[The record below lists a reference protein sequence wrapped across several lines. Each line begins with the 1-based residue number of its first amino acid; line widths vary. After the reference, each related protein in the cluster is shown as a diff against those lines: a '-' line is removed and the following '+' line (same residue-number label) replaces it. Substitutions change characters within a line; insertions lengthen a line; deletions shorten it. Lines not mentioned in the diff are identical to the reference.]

1 MTDSSSPT
9 PQSAHDSRPLP
20 WNVLTSEE
28 KNIIDRFNGLL
39 RAIKEENQ
47 SKPPPVRWGP
57 KYENYP
63 WALPEWDRRSR
74 VIMLDGPRGVG
85 KTSLL
90 LTMIA
95 GWLKPEDVNGVVFKD
110 MNETVK
116 PLTPL
121 DFDPLPPELP
131 LYSWIIQ
138 AFKPLVEKVGGPS
151 QDGDFPDDFPDDV
164 ADDGPDK
171 TVHGRFR
178 RLQHSAAVGWTS
190 GLLRYTLG
198 KDLGEFLLW
207 QDQQQLNW
215 QRLQLDWQCFL
226 DELFRH
232 LERSDPALPKNAVI
246 ALPIDDLDF
255 QAHRLRELL
264 LALRTLRH
272 ERLVYVLTGDV
283 ENIDISLKAE
293 FYLSYLRREPTIPE
307 KLRDE
312 IAEQMEKLSLSL
324 REKVIPGPHTFF
336 LKGLPLVEATDWR
349 PTPESPTLGKILDTL
364 WTGKNQEQQETNNEK
379 TLSRFLSQRSEVVRG
394 SSLGD
399 HMLLFRP
406 LQAFF
411 DRWGGKGH
419 ERDLNGIV
427 GFLNIAIGR
436 QEEPVQWCALIVML
450 RGSS

>member
-1 MTDSSSPT
+1 M
-9 PQSAHDSRPLP
+9 
-20 WNVLTSEE
+20 
-28 KNIIDRFNGLL
+28 
-39 RAIKEENQ
+39 
-47 SKPPPVRWGP
+47 
-57 KYENYP
+57 
-63 WALPEWDRRSR
+63 
-74 VIMLDGPRGVG
+74 
-85 KTSLL
+85 
-90 LTMIA
+90 A
-95 GWLKPEDVNGVVFKD
+95 GF
-110 MNETVK
+110 
-116 PLTPL
+116 
-121 DFDPLPPELP
+121 
-131 LYSWIIQ
+131 
-138 AFKPLVEKVGGPS
+138 
-151 QDGDFPDDFPDDV
+151 
-164 ADDGPDK
+164 
-171 TVHGRFR
+171 
-178 RLQHSAAVGWTS
+178 
-190 GLLRYTLG
+190 
-198 KDLGEFLLW
+198 
-207 QDQQQLNW
+207 QQQLNW

-436 QEEPVQWCALIVML
+436 QEEPVTVVRSDSDVERIELSTGLGVYAPAPRLLGVVRTQTSTLHWMREVDFARKPLALEWNVEAQMFRVGRVVDQAPVEHLLALDLAAWKPKVFQIINGPSLTERPLGIVWTQLMDRRACLLALADASSPGSPSEWIKRVSEWNKHLELYTKNDGPDEERLVKAWC
-450 RGSS
+450 SSR